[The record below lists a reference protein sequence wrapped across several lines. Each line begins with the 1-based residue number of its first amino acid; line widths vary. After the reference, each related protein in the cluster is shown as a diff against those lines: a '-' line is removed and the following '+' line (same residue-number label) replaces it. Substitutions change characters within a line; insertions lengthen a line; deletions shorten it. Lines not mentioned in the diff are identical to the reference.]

1 MGTHTQEPAAAPGDI
16 DPAKTAL
23 APNYQRPVAGPGP
36 PVLLHT
42 NFRLLC
48 YLKKDVDSRVIVVG
62 SSETAMG
69 LVDMLMSVP
78 YLSLHRVTLVCAG
91 GLPTAAP
98 RYRHDRLSFSAPE
111 ILRHYSQGRCEII
124 SGSLESLDRQKQ
136 SILVRQDGHENEGGQ
151 AGVAELVALSYDYL
165 VLATGLIDTTVH
177 NFKVPLKTPLQ
188 GIFGPYDKLAEDALD
203 MWAQQVTRPRYVRPP
218 ACLAQKYKY

>member
-1 MGTHTQEPAAAPGDI
+1 MAYCSSAAAPGDI

-62 SSETAMG
+62 SSDTAMG

-91 GLPTAAP
+91 GLQADA
-98 RYRHDRLSFSAPE
+98 HASGRLF
-111 ILRHYSQGRCEII
+111 R
-124 SGSLESLDRQKQ
+124 SLHR
-136 SILVRQDGHENEGGQ
+136 
-151 AGVAELVALSYDYL
+151 
-165 VLATGLIDTTVH
+165 
-177 NFKVPLKTPLQ
+177 
-188 GIFGPYDKLAEDALD
+188 
-203 MWAQQVTRPRYVRPP
+203 
-218 ACLAQKYKY
+218 ACWDC